1 MKKKLE
7 KYRITD
13 LLLVFTG
20 TFISAIGILFFLES
34 GKGID
39 PLSTFLAG
47 ITNFVP
53 LSLGTVIQIFNVSV
67 VVTMFFVQRNLVGI
81 GSLING
87 AFVGIFVNITGKL
100 VSEVAV
106 FIPWFVLMCLG
117 PILLGFGTAVY
128 LKGNLGSGA
137 LECLMLFISKKSKLS
152 IKLTRSLMDL
162 VFVGLGFAMGAVTG
176 VATVLGIFTVGPVI
190 EGSIHILSRKGE
202 KNGTKV

>member
-1 MKKKLE
+1 MKKKLV
-7 KYRITD
+7 KFRVFD
-13 LLLVFTG
+13 FLLVFLG
-20 TFISAIGILFFLES
+20 TFISAVGILLFIES

-67 VVTMFFVQRNLVGI
+67 VITMFFVKRSLVGI

-87 AFVGIFVNITGKL
+87 AFVGIFVNITGAVIHK
-100 VSEVAV
+100 VSAP
-106 FIPWFVLMCLG
+106 IPWYVLMCLG

-137 LECLMLFISKKSKLS
+137 LECLMLFISEKSKFS
-152 IKLTRSLMDL
+152 IKLTRSIMDL

-176 VATVLGIFTVGPVI
+176 VATILGIFTVGPVI
-190 EGSIHILSRKGE
+190 EFSIHILKEKGE
-202 KNGTKV
+202 RNGKKI